1 MKLTWSER
9 AQADVVEIARYIG
22 TDNRSAA
29 AAWLKKVSDRA
40 QLVREFPQSGR
51 IVPEYSKDDLRE
63 VLMDNYRIVYLVST
77 KAIVI
82 VTVFERHRQ
91 FPEK

>member
-9 AQADVVEIARYIG
+9 AQADIFEIARYIG

-29 AAWLKKVSDRA
+29 AAWVKKVSDHA
-40 QLVREFPQSGR
+40 QLAREFPQAGR

-77 KAIVI
+77 EGIMI

-91 FPEK
+91 FPEE